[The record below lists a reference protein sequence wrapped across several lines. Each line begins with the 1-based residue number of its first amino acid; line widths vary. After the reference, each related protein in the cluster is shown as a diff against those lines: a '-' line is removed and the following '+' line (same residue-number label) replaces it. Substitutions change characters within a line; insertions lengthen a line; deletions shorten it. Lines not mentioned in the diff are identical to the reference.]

1 MLSLLATRLAK
12 YSLTLAI
19 FAATAAFAEPPPGH
33 PSPAQARD
41 MLLPAKPPRPAE
53 LPNEG
58 KVLAIAHANEFTYIE
73 VARKGKSA
81 ASEWIAAQ
89 KTEIKVGSTIR
100 YDDGA
105 VINDFYSKLLKR
117 TFPSVMFVDY
127 VTVTATP

>member
-1 MLSLLATRLAK
+1 MPHPLAARLAK
-12 YSLTLAI
+12 LSLTLAV
-19 FAATAAFAEPPPGH
+19 FAATTAFAEPPPGH

-58 KVLAIAHANEFTYIE
+58 KVLTIAHANEFSYIE
-73 VARKGKSA
+73 VARKGKSP

-105 VINDFYSKLLKR
+105 VMKDFYSKLLKR

-127 VTVTATP
+127 VTVIAAP